1 MRVALRATWW
11 LIGLGLS
18 AIIMSIIFN
27 RPAAPAEVVAAA
39 SEQPC
44 KTFHCSNEP
53 LRLPVYPTR
62 PLPPDARDV
71 RVQIDE
77 SGRERITFFT
87 TALTPAEVFAFYRHA
102 LVEDGW
108 SSSEPDQDSME
119 FGYLNTVA
127 APAFDLAVIILAT
140 PPDLTEVKIRHVI
153 SGPFSSSDWPE
164 D

>member
-1 MRVALRATWW
+1 MFT
-11 LIGLGLS
+11 
-18 AIIMSIIFN
+18 
-27 RPAAPAEVVAAA
+27 RPAAPAQGVAAA
-39 SEQPC
+39 REQPC
-44 KTFHCSNEP
+44 TTFHCSDEP

-87 TALTPAEVFAFYRHA
+87 TTLNPAEVFAFYRHA

-108 SSSEPDQDSME
+108 SASDPAQDWME

-127 APAFDLAVIILAT
+127 APAFSLAVNIFAT
-140 PPDLTEVKIRHVI
+140 SPDLTEVKVRHVI
-153 SGPFSSSDWPE
+153 SGPFSSSEWPLY
-164 D
+164 